1 MSKIIVWVSE
11 TSRKYTT
18 LLTINIVDTIDG
30 VESADTIYTAGT
42 IDIVDNVDFVY
53 IVDLRKYTF
62 LKIQL

>member
-42 IDIVDNVDFVY
+42 TDIVD
-53 IVDLRKYTF
+53 KC
-62 LKIQL
+62 